1 MEYHVTWTIDL
12 DAHSFDDAV
21 MVALAIQRDP
31 NSIATHFQV
40 KNKTGEV
47 RELSVSD
54 RPKDKENHKSKQAKG
69 TPE

>member
-31 NSIATHFQV
+31 DSIATHFNVQNKAGVV
-40 KNKTGEV
+40 KEM
-47 RELSVSD
+47 SVSNQP
-54 RPKDKENHKSKQAKG
+54 PKDKENSKPNQ
-69 TPE
+69 P

>member
-12 DAHSFDDAV
+12 DAHTFEDAV
-21 MVALAIQRDP
+21 LIALDIQRDP

-40 KNKTGEV
+40 KNKAGEV

-54 RPKDKENHKSKQAKG
+54 RPKDKENSKPKQTKG
-69 TPE
+69 TPG